1 MIGSDVQPI
10 NRDAEMVNDGK
21 LLRCLPHIAAPQQ
34 TQGIRAS
41 MDEAT
46 RQRKL
51 SVAVGEAGKIA
62 AFAPQLSRNKP

>member
-1 MIGSDVQPI
+1 
-10 NRDAEMVNDGK
+10 MVNSGK
-21 LLRCLPHIAAPQQ
+21 LLCCLPRIDAPQQ
-34 TQGIRAS
+34 TKDIRAS

-51 SVAVGEAGKIA
+51 SVAVGGAGKIA